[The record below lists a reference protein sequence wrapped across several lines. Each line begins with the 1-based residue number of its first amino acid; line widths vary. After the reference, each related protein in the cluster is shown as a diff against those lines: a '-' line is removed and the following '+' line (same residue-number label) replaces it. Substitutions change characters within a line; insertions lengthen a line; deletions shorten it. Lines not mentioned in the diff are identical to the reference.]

1 MPPSTFN
8 QACTPE
14 LDAIAFK
21 ALARDPDDRFA
32 SALEM
37 RDELNRVR
45 KQYQLQTSHRDVA
58 MWLDWAFS
66 LEPPAGFSGNT
77 FEPSGQMVTP
87 IGAPTPRPSRNR
99 PSVEAPGFTPGA
111 GDDDDAVEMVW
122 GTGDAEDVGHSG
134 PIVLEDVPDV
144 SEKHL
149 APRAETFVT
158 GEDVEAD
165 VEIVSSSGGVGD
177 IPVHEPRHGGSDRF
191 RAATADGVP
200 DLDMSRPRPRTSN
213 PPPIV

>member
-1 MPPSTFN
+1 MAPEAISGAKEHDTRSDVWACDKILHELLTARPLFASKNEYQTLMKVQRGDIMPPSTLN
-8 QACTPE
+8 QARTPE

-37 RDELNRVR
+37 RDELTRVR
-45 KQYQLQTSHRDVA
+45 KQYQLQTSHRAVA

-99 PSVEAPGFTPGA
+99 PSVEAPGFT
-111 GDDDDAVEMVW
+111 
-122 GTGDAEDVGHSG
+122 
-134 PIVLEDVPDV
+134 
-144 SEKHL
+144 
-149 APRAETFVT
+149 
-158 GEDVEAD
+158 
-165 VEIVSSSGGVGD
+165 
-177 IPVHEPRHGGSDRF
+177 
-191 RAATADGVP
+191 
-200 DLDMSRPRPRTSN
+200 
-213 PPPIV
+213 